1 MAPRANFLCEKCK
14 EDYELPVGARKCPI
28 CAAKL
33 VRLYDQVNVATG
45 LATSNA
51 VDKMTQPYAD
61 AKIATESKREDAAKR
76 DRELVDRVEHAMPQV
91 NQQLQQGRMAPISA
105 GQAIGMV
112 DQAGRQAS
120 RFASSLLFGR
130 KVQHTKLKD

>member
-14 EDYELPVGARKCPI
+14 EDYELPVGAKKCPI

-33 VRLYDQVNVATG
+33 VRLFDQVNVATG

-61 AKIATESKREDAAKR
+61 AKAATESKRDDEAQR
-76 DRELVDRVEHAMPQV
+76 DKELADRVEHAMPEV
-91 NQQLQQGRMAPISA
+91 NRRLQQGRMAPISA

-130 KVQHTKLKD
+130 KVQHTKIRE